1 MERKALCLG
10 SAVLL
15 LAAGLSASNVGF
27 SRKEVQD
34 ANASGTAPKGVDVK
48 QDRAIV
54 ALISDSYLMKTEM
67 SAMKAEMDSMASEI
81 YEMKR
86 RIKALKAG
94 QGGAAA
100 PSNIYTI
107 KTKAANVRA
116 KPSLYAKVVRYL
128 VEGDIFVSNEH
139 VGHWMK
145 IENGG
150 YIHESIVRKYNG
162 KEEKK

>member
-15 LAAGLSASNVGF
+15 LAAGLSASSVGF
-27 SRKEVQD
+27 SRKEARD
-34 ANASGTAPKGVDVK
+34 ANASGTAPKGVDAK

-94 QGGAAA
+94 QGGA

-139 VGHWMK
+139 VGHWLK

-162 KEEKK
+162 EEEKK